1 MQNKSTQSG
10 STPALSAR
18 EVRKQRESDARRK
31 TIIEIVRE
39 LIRAGRMGDVTL
51 RRVADLAG
59 FSTTVVYSLFGDK
72 ASLIL
77 HALDEDLLEL
87 AHVLQ
92 SSAAAD
98 LPPLERL
105 RAAGRAYIRF
115 GLEHP
120 AGYSFVFMQR
130 RPQAPGA
137 ASLMRQGDP
146 TQDPYAF
153 ARAAMNDAA
162 AAHGLSSDPQDID
175 LMTQIFWEG
184 LHGLT
189 SRRLV
194 IGPEDVWVPELPDE
208 RHADKMIDVLLR
220 GILCEF
226 AVSSWLHR

>member
-1 MQNKSTQSG
+1 MQNESTQSG
-10 STPALSAR
+10 STPAPTAR
-18 EVRKQRESDARRK
+18 EARKQRESDTRRK
-31 TIIEIVRE
+31 TIIEVVRE

-51 RRVADLAG
+51 RRVAELAG

-87 AHVLQ
+87 ARVLQ
-92 SSAAAD
+92 ASAAAD
-98 LPPLERL
+98 SPPLERL
-105 RAAGRAYIRF
+105 RAAGHAYIRF

-120 AGYSFVFMQR
+120 AEYSFVFMQR
-130 RPQAPGA
+130 RPQAPDA

-153 ARAAMNDAA
+153 ARTAMNDFAA
-162 AAHGLSSDPQDID
+162 AYRLSSTPEDID

-194 IGPEDVWVPELPDE
+194 NGPEDVWVPELPNE
-208 RHADKMIDVLLR
+208 RHADKMIDVLLT
-220 GILCEF
+220 GILSEF
-226 AVSSWLHR
+226 AISY

>member
-1 MQNKSTQSG
+1 MQNESTRSG
-10 STPALSAR
+10 PTPAPSAR
-18 EVRKQRESDARRK
+18 QARKQRESDTRRK
-31 TIIEIVRE
+31 TIIEVVRE

-51 RRVADLAG
+51 RRVAGLAG

-87 AHVLQ
+87 ARVLQ
-92 SSAAAD
+92 ACAAAD
-98 LPPLERL
+98 SPPLERL
-105 RAAGRAYIRF
+105 RAAGHAYIRF

-120 AGYSFVFMQR
+120 AEYSFVFMQR
-130 RPQAPGA
+130 RPQAPDA

-153 ARAAMNDAA
+153 ARAAMNDLAA
-162 AAHGLSSDPQDID
+162 AYRLSSTDID

-194 IGPEDVWVPELPDE
+194 NGPEDVWVPELPNE

-226 AVSSWLHR
+226 AISY